1 MTVQRSDAALRDAA
15 LPDLVAGLVNDM
27 RSLVEAE
34 VASVR
39 SDVGDRLVDLGSAIK
54 SWLIALCVAIVTTVL
69 LGLAV
74 AATIAQ
80 LGGVPWYAALWIVTA
95 IAVSAVIRLVYWAR
109 LTGRKATVQPLGKS

>member
-1 MTVQRSDAALRDAA
+1 MERVDVPLRDAA
-15 LPDLVAGLVNDM
+15 LPDLVAGLVDDM

-39 SDVGDRLVDLGSAIK
+39 SDVGDRLVDLGAAIK
-54 SWLIALCVAIVTTVL
+54 SWLITLCVAIVTTVL

-80 LGGVPWYAALWIVTA
+80 LGGLPWYLALWIVTA

-109 LTGRKATVQPLGKS
+109 LTGRKATVQTRGPS